1 MKARTLIILAVVVAG
16 LLAFIM
22 FYEGDLPSSEE
33 RAEQANRVL
42 GGLETS
48 KVEAV
53 DIAWGDQ
60 HVRLEKQTPPK
71 KEAEEGE
78 DAGETA
84 APAAL
89 PAEETWKLVEPLQA
103 RADRSLVSQL
113 LGHLVSLDKKRTL
126 EDEDRK
132 AAGLDPPAATVTLT
146 TDEGDRAVR
155 FGSEV
160 PVSKDRLVAVD
171 QDPEVFVVRAS
182 IWSDLTREPGDWR
195 DKKMVSMTRNDI
207 DRVVLSRSDQ
217 GANKG
222 GKGGGNIVLAR
233 EGEAFELEA
242 PIADR
247 ADRDKVRSL
256 LGRLADLRAQS
267 FVDDADD
274 LAALGLDPPHETVTA
289 SAGSNDGAELLKL
302 EVGAARGA
310 PEGGT
315 YGRIGN
321 QVFVF
326 ESKDLL
332 ADLER
337 PAADWRSTEWSAM
350 QVFAIQSLKVEDGRG
365 ELTVERTGSDWNRG
379 EDRIP
384 YTPVSDLLYAVTEA
398 KADRLV
404 SPDEA
409 KAQGWKLDTPT
420 HTLTI
425 TAENQPDETLTLYP
439 SVKDGVPAKAS
450 DRDPVLLLPAD
461 RLETLDDAIAAVRD
475 AEPIVEPDEKGETEE
490 GEGEPPAADSTA
502 STGDSASDG
511 SGG

>member
-1 MKARTLIILAVVVAG
+1 MKARTLIILAIVVAG
-16 LLAFIM
+16 LLAFIV

-42 GGLETS
+42 GGLVTS

-71 KEAEEGE
+71 KEEAEEGE
-78 DAGETA
+78 EAGETA

-113 LGHLVSLDKKRTL
+113 LGHLLSLDKKRTL
-126 EDEDRK
+126 KDEDRK
-132 AAGLDPPAATVTLT
+132 AAGLDSPAATVTLT
-146 TDEGDRAVR
+146 TDSGDRVVR

-182 IWSDLTREPGDWR
+182 IWPDLTREPGDWR
-195 DKKMVSMTRNDI
+195 DKKMVPMTRNDI
-207 DRVVLSRSDQ
+207 DRVVVSRSDL
-217 GANKG
+217 A
-222 GKGGGNIVLAR
+222 GNIVLAR
-233 EGEAFELEA
+233 EGEAFQLEA

-247 ADRDKVRSL
+247 ADRDKVRSF

-267 FVDDADD
+267 FVDDAGD
-274 LAALGLDPPHETVTA
+274 LSAIGLDPPRETVVA
-289 SAGSNDGAELLKL
+289 SGTSNDAAESLKL
-302 EVGAARGA
+302 EVGAAKQA
-310 PEGGT
+310 SEGNDGST
-315 YGRIGN
+315 YGRIGK

-326 ESKDLL
+326 RNKDLV

-350 QVFAIQSLKVEDGRG
+350 QVFSIQSLKVEDGRG

-384 YTPVSDLLYAVTEA
+384 YTPVSDLLYAVTET

-404 SPDEA
+404 SADEA

-439 SVKDGVPAKAS
+439 PVKDGLPAKAS
-450 DRDPVLLLPAD
+450 DRDPVLLLSAD
-461 RLETLDDAIAAVRD
+461 RLETLDKAIAAVRD
-475 AEPIVEPDEKGETEE
+475 AKPIVEPDQKDETQGDDEATDIQTEE
-490 GEGEPPAADSTA
+490 GEGEPPAADA
-502 STGDSASDG
+502 GGG
-511 SGG
+511 SSG